1 MMSLLLSTN
10 MLHKSTLYLITLLAA
25 AFLAVVV
32 VLSIFKGMESAAST
46 AIAALMTILSTYIW
60 SQTKRPSKP

>member
-1 MMSLLLSTN
+1 MRNSTR
-10 MLHKSTLYLITLLAA
+10 YLITIIAA
-25 AFLAVVV
+25 ILLAVVV
-32 VLSIFKGMESAAST
+32 VLSIFKAMESVAST

>member
-10 MLHKSTLYLITLLAA
+10 MLHKSTRYLITLLAA

>member
-1 MMSLLLSTN
+1 MRNSTR
-10 MLHKSTLYLITLLAA
+10 YLITIIATI
-25 AFLAVVV
+25 FLEVVV
-32 VLSIFKGMESAAST
+32 VLSIFKSMENVAST